1 MIDSGAG
8 HAGDGTSDVSPLKAR
23 IPVSGQQTIPAGC
36 SSLYMDRNNLPG
48 LKRTVFPLGI

>member
-1 MIDSGAG
+1 MIDWGAG

-23 IPVSGQQTIPAGC
+23 IPVGGQQTIPAEC